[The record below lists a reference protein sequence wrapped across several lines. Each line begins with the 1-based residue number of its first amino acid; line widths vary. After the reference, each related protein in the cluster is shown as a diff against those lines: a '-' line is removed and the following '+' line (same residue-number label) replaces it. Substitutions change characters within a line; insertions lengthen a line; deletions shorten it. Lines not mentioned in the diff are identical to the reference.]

1 MVSGGRE
8 NEFPW
13 SSPVGTLSFFSRVV
27 GRTRVL
33 AFVSRFQL
41 LLEFMASKEIHVS
54 KIYQRS
60 SKRTNTIKLLFA
72 HAVHR
77 KYCSHSI
84 VTSLRISPLYR

>member
-13 SSPVGTLSFFSRVV
+13 SPAGTLSFTSRVV
-27 GRTRVL
+27 GRARVL

-41 LLEFMASKEIHVS
+41 LLEFMASKEIHVC

-60 SKRTNTIKLLFA
+60 SKRTNIIKLLFA
-72 HAVHR
+72 HSVQR

-84 VTSLRISPLYR
+84 VTSLRISPLSR